1 MSTPS
6 AVAPRTTVPD
16 LGSLTSAL
24 SACLDGEGFRFVL
37 FGSRA
42 TGHNRPNSD
51 WDIGVLGPRPLLP
64 MERTRM
70 RMVIE
75 EWPTLHTI
83 DLVDLTASSERFRAA
98 ALAEAQPLE
107 ARAA

>member
-1 MSTPS
+1 M
-6 AVAPRTTVPD
+6 PD
-16 LGSLTSAL
+16 LPLLVSAL
-24 SACLDGEGFRFVL
+24 VACLDGEGFRFVL

-51 WDIGVLGPRPLLP
+51 WDIGVLGPRPLFP

-83 DLVDLTASSERFRAA
+83 DLVDLTAASERFRTA
-98 ALAEAQPLE
+98 ALAESVPLE
-107 ARAA
+107 AQAA

>member
-1 MSTPS
+1 
-6 AVAPRTTVPD
+6 VPD
-16 LGSLTSAL
+16 LGLLVSAL
-24 SACLDGEGFRFVL
+24 SACLGAEGFSFYL

-42 TGHNRPNSD
+42 HGNGRVNSD

-70 RMVIE
+70 RLVIE

-98 ALAEAQPLE
+98 ALAEAVPLE